1 MLCCSVNCL
10 EGDRAGQTN
19 NFLTSPQ
26 PFHGDSSLC
35 PAVEGETRICNQRDF
50 SVGIP
55 EDRAGPLFPLHPCE
69 EEQDDQKD
77 ITIHPSTN
85 YIDLISGKSQRR
97 IQNHKLTMSSQSHN
111 FIYSVLHITYIAFNK
126 MQMTSIKSHL

>member
-1 MLCCSVNCL
+1 MLTC
-10 EGDRAGQTN
+10 
-19 NFLTSPQ
+19 PQ
-26 PFHGDSSLC
+26 PFHRDSSLC
-35 PAVEGETRICNQRDF
+35 AAAEGENRVCYQRDF
-50 SVGIP
+50 SVRVP
-55 EDRAGPLFPLHPCE
+55 ENREGPIFTLYPGE
-69 EEQDDQKD
+69 EEQDHQKD

-111 FIYSVLHITYIAFNK
+111 FIYSVLHVTYIAFNK